1 MNTEYKICSACKSKQ
16 EVSQFKIVK
25 GTVCKTCN
33 RCLEKSKAQ
42 RLRSLCEHGRQKC
55 RCKDCGGKSIC
66 EHGRRGIECS
76 LCPNASQ
83 ICEHG
88 TKKDRCILCGGNYV
102 CEHNKRK
109 DNCRKCIKDI
119 HKHTIKTMLKNSKYS
134 DKVNNRYDQ
143 TNFIDYSFVENL
155 IDDSEMKC
163 CYCECKLQ
171 NTEYSDTLITIERIN
186 NEIGHVKGN
195 CKIAC
200 KKCNV
205 GRGCVYRHPQN
216 EE

>member
-1 MNTEYKICSACKSKQ
+1 MNTEYKICSSCKSKQ
-16 EVSQFKIVK
+16 EVSQFKINK
-25 GTVCKTCN
+25 GIVCKCCS
-33 RCLEKSKAQ
+33 RCQEKSRNQ
-42 RLRSLCEHGRQKC
+42 RIKTLCEHGRQKC

-66 EHGRRGIECS
+66 EHGRRGNECS

-88 TKKDRCILCGGNYV
+88 TRQVRCILCGGNYV

-119 HKHTIKTMLKNSKYS
+119 EKHTIQRMMSSSKSS
-134 DKVNNRYDQ
+134 DKLHNRYDQ
-143 TNFIDYSFVENL
+143 KKIIDYSFVENL
-155 IDDSEMKC
+155 IDDSQMKC
-163 CYCECKLQ
+163 CYCECELQ
-171 NTEYSDTLITIERIN
+171 NREYNNTLITIERIN

-200 KKCNV
+200 LKCNV
-205 GRGCVYRHPQN
+205 DRGCVYRLSKN
-216 EE
+216 KK